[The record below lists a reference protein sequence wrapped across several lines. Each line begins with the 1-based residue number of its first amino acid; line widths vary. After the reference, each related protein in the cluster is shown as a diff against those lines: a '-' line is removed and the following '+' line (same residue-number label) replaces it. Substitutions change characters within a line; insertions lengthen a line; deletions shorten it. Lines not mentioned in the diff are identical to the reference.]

1 MFVSPPATA
10 IKPLKFWSSFKCFKF
25 RDMKVNK
32 QKNHLSVRISHHLN
46 NKQVDIFTT
55 HYILSGRCGGLM
67 VGALDSKSR
76 GEGSRPSQFNML
88 YSWAK
93 HFTLSPGSYQPKES
107 FIRPAVCS
115 QNIMIHIIS
124 NHIMRQLIILYYEC
138 TLPQWM
144 STALFKKV

>member
-25 RDMKVNK
+25 RDMKVNR

-93 HFTLSPGSYQPKES
+93 HFTLGPGSYQPRS
-107 FIRPAVCS
+107 PSSDQQCAVETS
-115 QNIMIHIIS
+115 
-124 NHIMRQLIILYYEC
+124 
-138 TLPQWM
+138 
-144 STALFKKV
+144 